1 MALLTQHPKNFDL
14 FDNMFDSFFRRP
26 EYDRF
31 GTRGLVPSVNVS
43 ENLKNYELDVAAPGL
58 KKDDFNVNVD
68 NDMLTVSREEE
79 HEDEQKEENYTRRE
93 FSYNSFSRSF
103 RLPEDVD
110 RENISARYEDG
121 VLKLTL
127 PKLGEEDR
135 KTTKRIE
142 IT

>member
-1 MALLTQHPKNFDL
+1 MALLTQRPNNFDL
-14 FDNMFDSFFRRP
+14 FDTFDSFFRRP
-26 EYDRF
+26 DYDRF

-43 ENLKNYELDVAAPGL
+43 ENIKDYELDVAAPGL
-58 KKDDFNVNVD
+58 KKEDFDVNIE
-68 NDMLTVSREEE
+68 NDVITVSREEK
-79 HEDEQKEENYTRRE
+79 HEDEKKEDNFTRRE
-93 FSYNSFSRSF
+93 FSYSSFSRSF

-135 KTTKRIE
+135 KTTKKIE
-142 IT
+142 IS